1 MSNMGPGRKGA
12 GSRASRCPGVLGR
25 PLLLR
30 GGGRSLTLPCPA
42 ADNYSTL
49 NEMEHSR
56 TLERPGDLGDTEPVK
71 AAPLMVSS
79 SSRGAKSHLG
89 RGAGDGTPRGGRCGP
104 PRLTLPASPH

>member
-12 GSRASRCPGVLGR
+12 GSGRPASLACGGK

-30 GGGRSLTLPCPA
+30 GGGRSLTFSCAA

-56 TLERPGDLGDTEPVK
+56 TLDRPGDLGDTEPVK

-79 SSRGAKSHLG
+79 SPL
-89 RGAGDGTPRGGRCGP
+89 GAGGGTPRGGGAGP
-104 PRLTLPASPH
+104 P